1 MDILLINP
9 RDEMIDR
16 IVSSGLFNSM
26 VRYVLDDSMSNFL
39 IARMYLLF
47 SRIAMKEYFL
57 KILDVTSVDL
67 KLFFE
72 RWLEY
77 YNHNGNPRNKKSIC
91 WGYFQFCLILFHKK

>member
-1 MDILLINP
+1 
-9 RDEMIDR
+9 MIDR

-91 WGYFQFCLILFHKK
+91 WGYFQFCLILFHKNRSVVGVVS

>member
-67 KLFFE
+67 KLFSKD
-72 RWLEY
+72 
-77 YNHNGNPRNKKSIC
+77 G
-91 WGYFQFCLILFHKK
+91 